1 MFLKAD
7 RGKKVLPVRVY
18 EPDYVVLMEPPLSK
32 KNPSELRLVDLAT
45 AKGQPLQNMTGF
57 PALASPPAHSQLHCS
72 AAHLHPQDP
81 GADPGVA
88 VSPLGPEHMALA
100 SALSLSLPSQ
110 ALSAQREAPGAAAS
124 ASAAVVHSGASI
136 YPDSGGSSG
145 VQPSAPPPPAPP
157 LPPSPSPPPLALS
170 GYTTTN
176 SGGGGNSGKGHSRD
190 FVLRRDLS
198 ATAPAAAMHGAP
210 LGGEQRSGTD
220 SPQHP
225 APPPHSASMFISASG
240 TYAAQDG
247 GGSGGPT
254 LFPALHDTPGAPGGH
269 PHPLNGQMRLGL
281 AAAAA
286 AAAAELY
293 TRTEPPFA
301 PRSGDS
307 HYGAVAAAAAAAA
320 LHGYGA
326 VNLNLNLAAAAAA
339 AAAAAGPGPH
349 LQHHAPPPAPPP
361 PSAQHPHQH
370 HPHLPGAAGAFL
382 RYMRQPIK
390 QELICKWIDPD
401 ELTGPPQPPLPPP
414 PPAGSAKPCSKTFGT
429 MHELVNHVT
438 VEHVGGPEQSSHVC
452 FWEDCPR
459 EGKPFKAKYKL
470 INHIRVHT
478 GEKPFPC
485 PFPGCGKVFARSENL
500 KIHKRTHTGEKP
512 FKCEFDGCDR
522 KFANSSDRK
531 KHSHVHTSDKP
542 YYCKIRGCDKS
553 YTHPSSL
560 RKHMKIHCKSPPP
573 SPGTLGYSSVG
584 TSLGAPLSPVL
595 EPNRSRSS
603 TLSPQVTNLNEWY
616 VCQASGAPSH
626 LHTPSSNGTTSE
638 SEDEEI
644 YGNSEVVRTIH

>member
-1 MFLKAD
+1 MAQASALGLSPLSQGLPAQSGGLAAAARTAASVAHPSGGNPLPPPPSPFLLEAASSHP
-7 RGKKVLPVRVY
+7 LPIS
-18 EPDYVVLMEPPLSK
+18 PPPPPLLLLL
-32 KNPSELRLVDLAT
+32 P
-45 AKGQPLQNMTGF
+45 
-57 PALASPPAHSQLHCS
+57 
-72 AAHLHPQDP
+72 
-81 GADPGVA
+81 
-88 VSPLGPEHMALA
+88 PLGPT
-100 SALSLSLPSQ
+100 LS
-110 ALSAQREAPGAAAS
+110 
-124 ASAAVVHSGASI
+124 
-136 YPDSGGSSG
+136 
-145 VQPSAPPPPAPP
+145 P
-157 LPPSPSPPPLALS
+157 LPQQWRRRQQRQRPQQGLRPPEGPFRHGPRGGHARGPARRGTVRPGSPPPSLT
-170 GYTTTN
+170 GPHPTP
-176 SGGGGNSGKGHSRD
+176 HSSHSIRI
-190 FVLRRDLS
+190 S
-198 ATAPAAAMHGAP
+198 
-210 LGGEQRSGTD
+210 
-220 SPQHP
+220 
-225 APPPHSASMFISASG
+225 APPPHSAGMFISASG
-240 TYAAQDG
+240 TYAGPD
-247 GGSGGPT
+247 GSGGGGPA

-293 TRTEPPFA
+293 GRAEPPFA
-301 PRSGDS
+301 PRSGDA
-307 HYGAVAAAAAAAA
+307 HYGAVAAAAAAA

-326 VNLNLNLAAAAAA
+326 VNLNLNL
-339 AAAAAGPGPH
+339 
-349 LQHHAPPPAPPP
+349 
-361 PSAQHPHQH
+361 H

-401 ELTGPPQPPLPPP
+401 EL
-414 PPAGSAKPCSKTFGT
+414 PCSKTFGT

-573 SPGTLGYSSVG
+573 SPGALGYSSVVDSSG
-584 TSLGAPLSPVL
+584 CPLVPCAGPNQESL
-595 EPNRSRSS
+595 
-603 TLSPQVTNLNEWY
+603 
-616 VCQASGAPSH
+616 
-626 LHTPSSNGTTSE
+626 
-638 SEDEEI
+638 
-644 YGNSEVVRTIH
+644 

>member
-1 MFLKAD
+1 M
-7 RGKKVLPVRVY
+7 
-18 EPDYVVLMEPPLSK
+18 MEPPLSK
-32 KNPSELRLVDLAT
+32 RNPPALRLADLAT
-45 AKGQPLQNMTGF
+45 AQAQQLQNMTGF
-57 PALASPPAHSQLHCS
+57 PVLAGPPAHSQLRAA
-72 AAHLHPQDP
+72 AAHLHPRDPDTDP
-81 GADPGVA
+81 GAA
-88 VSPLGPEHMALA
+88 STALGPEHMAQA
-100 SALSLSLPSQ
+100 SGHGPSPPAQ
-110 ALSAQREAPGAAAS
+110 ALQGQPQAPAPAARSAASEAQPGART
-124 ASAAVVHSGASI
+124 H
-136 YPDSGGSSG
+136 PDGGGSGGA
-145 VQPSAPPPPAPP
+145 QASAPPPPAPP
-157 LPPSPSPPPLALS
+157 LPPSQSPSPPPPPPPSALS
-170 GYTTTN
+170 GYTATN
-176 SGGGGNSGKGHSRD
+176 SGGGGSSGKGHSRD

-210 LGGEQRSGTD
+210 LGGEQRSGSS

-225 APPPHSASMFISASG
+225 TPPPHPAGMFISASG
-240 TYAAQDG
+240 TYAGRDG
-247 GGSGGPT
+247 GGPA
-254 LFPALHDTPGAPGGH
+254 LFPALHDSPGAPGG
-269 PHPLNGQMRLGL
+269 HPLNGQMRLG
-281 AAAAA
+281 
-286 AAAAELY
+286 
-293 TRTEPPFA
+293 P
-301 PRSGDS
+301 
-307 HYGAVAAAAAAAA
+307 
-320 LHGYGA
+320 
-326 VNLNLNLAAAAAA
+326 
-339 AAAAAGPGPH
+339 
-349 LQHHAPPPAPPP
+349 
-361 PSAQHPHQH
+361 H

-390 QELICKWIDPD
+390 RELICKWLDPE
-401 ELTGPPQPPLPPP
+401 ELAGPPP
-414 PPAGSAKPCSKTFGT
+414 PPLAASSAKPCSKTFGT

-573 SPGTLGYSSVG
+573 SPGALGYSSVG
-584 TSLGAPLSPVL
+584 TPVGDTLSPVL
-595 EPNRSRSS
+595 DPARSRSS
-603 TLSPQVTNLNEWY
+603 TLSPQVANLNEWY

-638 SEDEEI
+638 SEDEEM
-644 YGNSEVVRTIH
+644 YGNPEVVRTIH

>member
-1 MFLKAD
+1 
-7 RGKKVLPVRVY
+7 
-18 EPDYVVLMEPPLSK
+18 MEPPLSK
-32 KNPSELRLVDLAT
+32 RNPPALGLADLAT
-45 AKGQPLQNMTGF
+45 SQVRPLQNRTGF
-57 PALASPPAHSQLHCS
+57 PALGRPPAHL
-72 AAHLHPQDP
+72 LHPRDL

-88 VSPLGPEHMALA
+88 TTALGPEHMAQA
-100 SALSLSLPSQ
+100 SAQSHSPPCQ
-110 ALSAQREAPGAAAS
+110 ALPGRPESPAAAGR
-124 ASAAVVHSGASI
+124 AAPSAAHPSSGT
-136 YPDSGGSSG
+136 YPDGGGSRG
-145 VQPSAPPPPAPP
+145 APPPAPPPPAPP
-157 LPPSPSPPPLALS
+157 LPPSPPPPPPPALS
-170 GYTTTN
+170 GYTATD
-176 SGGGGNSGKGHSRD
+176 SGGSGSSGKGHSRD

-210 LGGEQRSGTD
+210 LGGEQRPGPG

-225 APPPHSASMFISASG
+225 APPPHPAGMFISASG
-240 TYAAQDG
+240 TYAGPDG
-247 GGSGGPT
+247 GGGGGPT
-254 LFPALHDTPGAPGGH
+254 IFPALHDTSGPPGGH

-293 TRTEPPFA
+293 GRPEPPFA
-301 PRSGDS
+301 PRSGDA
-307 HYGAVAAAAAAAA
+307 HYGAVAAAAAAA

-326 VNLNLNLAAAAAA
+326 VNFNLNLAAAAAA
-339 AAAAAGPGPH
+339 AAAGPGSH
-349 LQHHAPPPAPPP
+349 LQHHVPPPAPPP
-361 PSAQHPHQH
+361 PPPPPPAPAQHPH
-370 HPHLPGAAGAFL
+370 HPRLPGAAGAFL

-401 ELTGPPQPPLPPP
+401 ELAGPPP
-414 PPAGSAKPCSKTFGT
+414 PPPPPPLAGCVKPCSKTFGT

-452 FWEDCPR
+452 FWEECPR

-573 SPGTLGYSSVG
+573 SPGTLGYSAMG
-584 TSLGAPLSPVL
+584 TPVGAPLSPVL
-595 EPNRSRSS
+595 DPARSRSS

-638 SEDEEI
+638 SEDEEM
-644 YGNSEVVRTIH
+644 YGNPEVVRTIH

>member
-1 MFLKAD
+1 MFLKAYTE
-7 RGKKVLPVRVY
+7 KKAPPVKVY
-18 EPDYVVLMEPPLSK
+18 GPDYVVMMEAPLSK
-32 KNPSELRLVDLAT
+32 RNPPELRLADLAT
-45 AKGQPLQNMTGF
+45 AKAQSLQNMTGF
-57 PALASPPAHSQLHCS
+57 RALASPPAHSQLRG
-72 AAHLHPQDP
+72 AATHLRPRDLS
-81 GADPGVA
+81 ADPGVA
-88 VSPLGPEHMALA
+88 VSPLGPEHGAQA
-100 SALSLSLPSQ
+100 SALGLSPPSQ
-110 ALSAQREAPGAAAS
+110 VLPAQPKAPAAV
-124 ASAAVVHSGASI
+124 ASAAATIAHSGAGTS
-136 YPDSGGSSG
+136 PDGGGSSCE
-145 VQPSAPPPPAPP
+145 QSSAPPPPAPP

-210 LGGEQRSGTD
+210 LGGERSGPN

-225 APPPHSASMFISASG
+225 APPPHSAGMFISASG
-240 TYAAQDG
+240 TYAGPDG

-293 TRTEPPFA
+293 GRAEPPFA
-301 PRSGDS
+301 PRSGDA

-339 AAAAAGPGPH
+339 AAAAGPGPH

-361 PSAQHPHQH
+361 AQHPHQH

-401 ELTGPPQPPLPPP
+401 ELAGPPQPPPPP
-414 PPAGSAKPCSKTFGT
+414 PPPVGGAKPCSKTFGT

-573 SPGTLGYSSVG
+573 SPGTLGYSSMG
-584 TSLGAPLSPVL
+584 TPMGAPLSPVL
-595 EPNRSRSS
+595 EPTRSRSS

-644 YGNSEVVRTIH
+644 YGNSEIVRTIH

>member
-1 MFLKAD
+1 M
-7 RGKKVLPVRVY
+7 
-18 EPDYVVLMEPPLSK
+18 MEPPLSK
-32 KNPSELRLVDLAT
+32 RNPPALRLADLAT
-45 AKGQPLQNMTGF
+45 AQAQQLQNMTGF
-57 PALASPPAHSQLHCS
+57 PVLVGPPAHSQRRTVAL
-72 AAHLHPQDP
+72 HLHPRDL
-81 GADPGVA
+81 GTDPGVA
-88 VSPLGPEHMALA
+88 STALGPEHMAQA
-100 SALSLSLPSQ
+100 SGQGPCPPSQ
-110 ALSAQREAPGAAAS
+110 GLPGLSQVPAPAARSVASGTHPGART
-124 ASAAVVHSGASI
+124 H
-136 YPDSGGSSG
+136 PDGGGSSG
-145 VQPSAPPPPAPP
+145 AQASAPPPPAPP
-157 LPPSPSPPPLALS
+157 LPPSQSSSPPPPPPPPPALS
-170 GYTTTN
+170 GYTATN
-176 SGGGGNSGKGHSRD
+176 SGGGSSSGKGHSRD

-210 LGGEQRSGTD
+210 LGGEQRSGSS

-225 APPPHSASMFISASG
+225 TPPPHPAGMFISASG
-240 TYAAQDG
+240 TYAGRDG
-247 GGSGGPT
+247 GGSA
-254 LFPALHDTPGAPGGH
+254 LFPALHDSPGAPGG
-269 PHPLNGQMRLGL
+269 HPLNGQMRLGL

-286 AAAAELY
+286 AAAELY
-293 TRTEPPFA
+293 GRAEPPFA
-301 PRSGDS
+301 PRSGDA
-307 HYGAVAAAAAAAA
+307 HYGAVAAAAAAA

-339 AAAAAGPGPH
+339 AAAAGPGPH

-361 PSAQHPHQH
+361 APAPHPH

-390 QELICKWIDPD
+390 RELICKWLDPE
-401 ELTGPPQPPLPPP
+401 ELAGPP
-414 PPAGSAKPCSKTFGT
+414 ASADSGVKPCSKTFGT

-573 SPGTLGYSSVG
+573 SPGALGYSSVG
-584 TSLGAPLSPVL
+584 TPVGDPLSPVL
-595 EPNRSRSS
+595 DPTRSRSS

-638 SEDEEI
+638 SEDEEM
-644 YGNSEVVRTIH
+644 YGNPEVMRTIH

>member
-1 MFLKAD
+1 M
-7 RGKKVLPVRVY
+7 
-18 EPDYVVLMEPPLSK
+18 MEPPLSK
-32 KNPSELRLVDLAT
+32 RNPPALRVVDLAT
-45 AKGQPLQNMTGF
+45 AQAQQLQNMTGF
-57 PALASPPAHSQLHCS
+57 PVLAGPPAHSQLRAV
-72 AAHLHPQDP
+72 AAHLHPRDPDTDP
-81 GADPGVA
+81 GAA
-88 VSPLGPEHMALA
+88 STALGPEHMAQA
-100 SALSLSLPSQ
+100 S
-110 ALSAQREAPGAAAS
+110 G
-124 ASAAVVHSGASI
+124 HG
-136 YPDSGGSSG
+136 
-145 VQPSAPPPPAPP
+145 
-157 LPPSPSPPPLALS
+157 PSPPAQALQGQLQAPAPAARSAAS
-170 GYTTTN
+170 GAHP
-176 SGGGGNSGKGHSRD
+176 SSGKGHSRD

-198 ATAPAAAMHGAP
+198 ATAPA
-210 LGGEQRSGTD
+210 GEQRSGSS
-220 SPQHP
+220 SPQNP
-225 APPPHSASMFISASG
+225 TPPPHPAGMFISASG
-240 TYAAQDG
+240 TYAGRDG
-247 GGSGGPT
+247 GGPA
-254 LFPALHDTPGAPGGH
+254 LFPALHDSPGAPGG
-269 PHPLNGQMRLGL
+269 HPLNGQMRLGL

-286 AAAAELY
+286 AAAELY
-293 TRTEPPFA
+293 GRAEPPFA
-301 PRSGDS
+301 PRSGDA
-307 HYGAVAAAAAAAA
+307 HYGAVAAAAAAA
-320 LHGYGA
+320 LHG
-326 VNLNLNLAAAAAA
+326 
-339 AAAAAGPGPH
+339 
-349 LQHHAPPPAPPP
+349 
-361 PSAQHPHQH
+361 
-370 HPHLPGAAGAFL
+370 GAAGAFL

-390 QELICKWIDPD
+390 RELICKWLDPE
-401 ELTGPPQPPLPPP
+401 ELG
-414 PPAGSAKPCSKTFGT
+414 AKPCSKTFGT

-573 SPGTLGYSSVG
+573 SPGALGYSSVG
-584 TSLGAPLSPVL
+584 TPVGDTLSPVL
-595 EPNRSRSS
+595 DPTRSRSS

-638 SEDEEI
+638 SEDEEM
-644 YGNSEVVRTIH
+644 YGNPEVVRTIH